1 MNGPRCYG
9 PRGVKKPENPGANNY
24 RISNYIRRK
33 IEFRSKGE
41 QADDID
47 RDSIEK

>member
-24 RISNYIRRK
+24 RRL
-33 IEFRSKGE
+33 FRIIFEGKSKGE